1 MLCPY
6 ASRRSP
12 DTSPDGLRRAS
23 EGCRRTRRADYGGLR
38 RERLRPGG
46 PAAASADPASSAATP
61 FRARPRSRRGGAE
74 PAGDETRW
82 PHGRRRRPG
91 GRRTCARSPARLRA
105 RRRLRVRN
113 AGRWWRRTG
122 QYARVGQQR
131 GAGGADFAEGPH
143 LADRRVVPQDEDD
156 GARAGDP
163 GVLVQRAP
171 LASAPAGGVVMH
183 RRRSGVR
190 GRVGHREAA
199 QGREVPGARRHHA
212 RRGAGDGRGAVPV
225 PDHADR
231 PAPARTAGRWG
242 VRVHKSQST
251 CPSWG
256 RAMSEWG
263 SGPGVVPHGPAEVT
277 SLTACPEPP
286 RTIRAVPFRPTHR
299 LSVRTPK
306 LPP

>member
-1 MLCPY
+1 M
-6 ASRRSP
+6 
-12 DTSPDGLRRAS
+12 
-23 EGCRRTRRADYGGLR
+23 ADSVG
-38 RERLRPGG
+38 
-46 PAAASADPASSAATP
+46 SAYEPV
-61 FRARPRSRRGGAE
+61 ARPRR
-74 PAGDETRW
+74 PPT
-82 PHGRRRRPG
+82 PRRRPPPRSGPASDPAPDEGALNPPGTRRGAPTVGVAALG
-91 GRRTCARSPARLRA
+91 GCRTCARSPARLRS
-105 RRRLRVRN
+105 RCRVPVRN

-163 GVLVQRAP
+163 GALVQLAP
-171 LASAPAGGVVMH
+171 LATAPAGGVVVH

-199 QGREVPGARRHHA
+199 QGRDVPGARRHHT
-212 RRGAGDGRGAVPV
+212 RRGAGDRRGAVPV
-225 PDHADR
+225 PDHTDR
-231 PAPARTAGRWG
+231 PAAARTAGRWG

-277 SLTACPEPP
+277 SLTACPGLP